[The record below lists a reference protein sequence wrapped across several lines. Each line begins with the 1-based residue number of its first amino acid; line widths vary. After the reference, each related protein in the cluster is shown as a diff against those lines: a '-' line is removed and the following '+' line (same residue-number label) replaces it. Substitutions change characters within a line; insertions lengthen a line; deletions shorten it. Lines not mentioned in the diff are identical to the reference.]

1 MEMHYMKTDNSLL
14 FKNLE
19 QSGMGLSNLQN
30 YIPIY
35 DKFFSLNRK
44 KFNSFNLNNENYL
57 VDVIKN
63 VTRNTINAKIM
74 NKQTKNIKSK
84 NVFLKYGPILD
95 PQNYI
100 TGKYE
105 GFKGNLLSL
114 PSFNETA
121 SHEKTRDH
129 NNSMYIDGFFYYLNS
144 KLKHSHNFIN
154 GTEFYGAFLAIQ
166 EKFIADISD
175 DIEYNKECEFFN
187 KNNNVLFS
195 LIQDNKPKVDSR
207 KYRPNLVITD
217 GHEIILDDVL
227 ELCEDVD
234 LLTED
239 IIPSIVYEPEN
250 IKLSPDDL
258 SDDTSCSS
266 TSSNSTPSASD
277 DDGEVEKVEVDEEV
291 DGEVEKV
298 EVDGEV
304 EKVEVDGEVDG
315 EVEKVEV
322 DDDGGEWCSASD
334 ECDED
339 EEPPVFAQIN
349 NFPIQII
356 ALEQCENTLDSLLPE
371 LESMTDIQ
379 IGAIVLQ
386 VIFSLIVYQ
395 KAFSLTHN
403 DLHTNNIMYIT
414 TDIEFINYKID
425 GQVYKVPTFGRIFK
439 IIDFGRAIY
448 KFKGDLMCSD
458 CFSFSGDAS
467 TQYNFPPYY
476 NEKKQTVEPN
486 FSFDLCRLGCSMY
499 DEIVENCSPEQIE
512 QSPIL
517 TIILDW
523 CKDDKGRNMIYK
535 KSGEERYPDFK
546 LYKMIARSV
555 HNHTPMNV
563 LKKEFFNQFKTK
575 ECVVGE
581 MVDVDSIKKYF

>member
-1 MEMHYMKTDNSLL
+1 MELHYMKIDNSLL

-19 QSGMGLSNLQN
+19 KSDIGLSKLQN

-35 DKFFSLNRK
+35 DKFFSLTEK
-44 KFNSFNLNNENYL
+44 KSNSFNLNNENYL
-57 VDVIKN
+57 MDVTMCINRTN
-63 VTRNTINAKIM
+63 VNAKIM
-74 NKQTKNIKSK
+74 NKQTRKIANK
-84 NVFLKYGPILD
+84 NVFLKYGPIID

-105 GFKGNLLSL
+105 SFVGDILSL
-114 PSFNETA
+114 PSFDETGT
-121 SHEKTRDH
+121 HEKARDP
-129 NNSMYIDGFFYYLNS
+129 NNSMYVDGFFYYLNS
-144 KLKHSHNFIN
+144 KLKNTHNFIN
-154 GTEFYGAFLAIQ
+154 GTDFYGAFLAIQ
-166 EKFIADISD
+166 ERFIYDISD
-175 DIEYNKECEFFN
+175 DIEYNEDCEFFN

-195 LIQDNKPKVDSR
+195 LIQDNRTKLESR
-207 KYRPNLVITD
+207 KNRPAIIINSGKEVIL
-217 GHEIILDDVL
+217 EDVL
-227 ELCEDVD
+227 ELCEETVTQVEDV
-234 LLTED
+234 
-239 IIPSIVYEPEN
+239 IPSIVYEPE
-250 IKLSPDDL
+250 LSELTDDNL
-258 SDDTSCSS
+258 FDDATCSS
-266 TSSNSTPSASD
+266 NSSNSTPSASED
-277 DDGEVEKVEVDEEV
+277 ECIEECEEGCDKDEE
-291 DGEVEKV
+291 
-298 EVDGEV
+298 
-304 EKVEVDGEVDG
+304 
-315 EVEKVEV
+315 
-322 DDDGGEWCSASD
+322 DDSEWCSAESD
-334 ECDED
+334 ECDEEED
-339 EEPPVFAQIN
+339 GDGEEEPPVFAQIN
-349 NFPIQII
+349 NFPVQII
-356 ALEQCENTLDSLLPE
+356 AMEQCENTLDSLLPE
-371 LESMTDIQ
+371 MESMTDIQ

-386 VIFSLIVYQ
+386 VLFSLIVYQ

-414 TDIEFINYKID
+414 TDVEFINYKID
-425 GQVYKVPTFGRIFK
+425 GQVYKVPTFGKIFK

-486 FSFDLCRLGCSMY
+486 FSFDLCRLGCAMY

-523 CKDDKGRNMIYK
+523 CKDDKGRNMLYK

-555 HNHTPMNV
+555 HNHTPTNV

-575 ECVVGE
+575 ESVVGE

>member
-1 MEMHYMKTDNSLL
+1 MELHYMKMDNSLL
-14 FKNLE
+14 FKNIEKSDL
-19 QSGMGLSNLQN
+19 GLSKLQN

-35 DKFFSLNRK
+35 DKFFSLTEK
-44 KFNSFNLNNENYL
+44 KSNSFNLNNENYL
-57 VDVIKN
+57 LDVTTCIN
-63 VTRNTINAKIM
+63 RTNINAKIM
-74 NKQTKNIKSK
+74 NKQTRKITNK
-84 NVFLKYGPILD
+84 NVFLKYGPIID

-105 GFKGNLLSL
+105 SFVGDILSL
-114 PSFNETA
+114 PSFDETGT
-121 SHEKTRDH
+121 HEKARDP
-129 NNSMYIDGFFYYLNS
+129 NNSMYVDGFFYYLNS
-144 KLKHSHNFIN
+144 KLKNTHNFIN
-154 GTEFYGAFLAIQ
+154 GTDFYGAFLAIQ
-166 EKFIADISD
+166 ERFIYDISD
-175 DIEYNKECEFFN
+175 DIEYNEDCEFFN

-195 LIQDNKPKVDSR
+195 LIQDNRTKLESR
-207 KYRPNLVITD
+207 KNRPAIIINSGKEVIL
-217 GHEIILDDVL
+217 EDVL
-227 ELCEDVD
+227 ELCEETVTQVEDV
-234 LLTED
+234 
-239 IIPSIVYEPEN
+239 IPSIVYEPE
-250 IKLSPDDL
+250 LSELTDDNL
-258 SDDTSCSS
+258 FDDATCSS
-266 TSSNSTPSASD
+266 NSSNSTPSASED
-277 DDGEVEKVEVDEEV
+277 ECIEECEEGCDKDEE
-291 DGEVEKV
+291 
-298 EVDGEV
+298 
-304 EKVEVDGEVDG
+304 
-315 EVEKVEV
+315 
-322 DDDGGEWCSASD
+322 DDSEWCSAESD
-334 ECDED
+334 ECDEEED
-339 EEPPVFAQIN
+339 GDGEEEPPVFAQIN
-349 NFPIQII
+349 NFPVQII
-356 ALEQCENTLDSLLPE
+356 AMEQCENTLDSLLPE
-371 LESMTDIQ
+371 MESMTDIQ

-414 TDIEFINYKID
+414 TDVEFINYKID
-425 GQVYKVPTFGRIFK
+425 GQVYKVPTFGKIFK

-523 CKDDKGRNMIYK
+523 CKDDKGRNMLYK

-555 HNHTPMNV
+555 HNHTPTNV

-575 ECVVGE
+575 ESVVGE

>member
-1 MEMHYMKTDNSLL
+1 MELHYMKIDNSLL

-19 QSGMGLSNLQN
+19 KSDLGLSKLQN

-35 DKFFSLNRK
+35 DKFFSLTEK
-44 KFNSFNLNNENYL
+44 KSNSFNLNNENYL
-57 VDVIKN
+57 LDVTTCIN
-63 VTRNTINAKIM
+63 RTNINAKIM
-74 NKQTKNIKSK
+74 NKQTRKITNK
-84 NVFLKYGPILD
+84 NVFLKYGPIID

-105 GFKGNLLSL
+105 SFVGYILSL
-114 PSFNETA
+114 PSFNETGT
-121 SHEKTRDH
+121 HEKARDP
-129 NNSMYIDGFFYYLNS
+129 NNSMYVDGFFYYLNS
-144 KLKHSHNFIN
+144 KLKNTHNFIN
-154 GTEFYGAFLAIQ
+154 GTDFYGAFLAVQ
-166 EKFIADISD
+166 ERFIYDISD
-175 DIEYNKECEFFN
+175 DIEYNEDCEFFN

-195 LIQDNKPKVDSR
+195 LIQDNRTKLESK
-207 KYRPNLVITD
+207 KNRPAIVINS
-217 GHEIILDDVL
+217 GQEVILEDVL
-227 ELCEDVD
+227 ELCEEAV
-234 LLTED
+234 TRVED
-239 IIPSIVYEPEN
+239 IIPSIVYEPE
-250 IKLSPDDL
+250 LSELTDDNL
-258 SDDTSCSS
+258 FDDATCSS
-266 TSSNSTPSASD
+266 NSSNSTPSASD
-277 DDGEVEKVEVDEEV
+277 NEGEGEGEVEEECVEDE
-291 DGEVEKV
+291 G
-298 EVDGEV
+298 
-304 EKVEVDGEVDG
+304 
-315 EVEKVEV
+315 
-322 DDDGGEWCSASD
+322 DDGEWCSAESD
-334 ECDED
+334 ECDEEAGED
-339 EEPPVFAQIN
+339 EEAPVFAQIN
-349 NFPIQII
+349 NFPVQII
-356 ALEQCENTLDSLLPE
+356 AMEQCENTLDSLLPE
-371 LESMTDIQ
+371 MESMTDIQ
-379 IGAIVLQ
+379 VGAIVLQ
-386 VIFSLIVYQ
+386 VLFSLIVYQ

-425 GQVYKVPTFGRIFK
+425 GQIYKVPTFGKIFK

-486 FSFDLCRLGCSMY
+486 FSFDLCRLGCAMY

-523 CKDDKGRNMIYK
+523 CKDDKGRNMLYK

-563 LKKEFFNQFKTK
+563 LKKTQRS
-575 ECVVGE
+575 GPRPWLRRA
-581 MVDVDSIKKYF
+581 M

>member
-1 MEMHYMKTDNSLL
+1 MELHYMKIDNSLL

-19 QSGMGLSNLQN
+19 KSDLGLSKLQN

-35 DKFFSLNRK
+35 DKFFSLTEK
-44 KFNSFNLNNENYL
+44 KSNSFNLNNENYL
-57 VDVIKN
+57 LDVTTCIN
-63 VTRNTINAKIM
+63 RTNINAKIM
-74 NKQTKNIKSK
+74 NKQTRKITNK
-84 NVFLKYGPILD
+84 NVFLKYGPIID

-105 GFKGNLLSL
+105 SFVGDILSL
-114 PSFNETA
+114 PSFDETGT
-121 SHEKTRDH
+121 HEKARDP
-129 NNSMYIDGFFYYLNS
+129 NNSMYVDGFFYYLNS
-144 KLKHSHNFIN
+144 KLKNTHNFIN
-154 GTEFYGAFLAIQ
+154 GTDFYGAFLAVQ
-166 EKFIADISD
+166 ERFIYDISD
-175 DIEYNKECEFFN
+175 DIEYNEDCEFFN

-195 LIQDNKPKVDSR
+195 LIQDNRTKLESR
-207 KYRPNLVITD
+207 KNRPAIIINSGKEVIL
-217 GHEIILDDVL
+217 EDVL
-227 ELCEDVD
+227 ELCEETVTQVEDV
-234 LLTED
+234 
-239 IIPSIVYEPEN
+239 IPSIVYEPE
-250 IKLSPDDL
+250 LSELTDDNL
-258 SDDTSCSS
+258 FDDATCSS
-266 TSSNSTPSASD
+266 NSSNSTPSASED
-277 DDGEVEKVEVDEEV
+277 ECIEECEEGCDKDEE
-291 DGEVEKV
+291 
-298 EVDGEV
+298 
-304 EKVEVDGEVDG
+304 
-315 EVEKVEV
+315 
-322 DDDGGEWCSASD
+322 DDSEWCSAESD
-334 ECDED
+334 ECDEEED
-339 EEPPVFAQIN
+339 GDGEEEPPVFAQIN
-349 NFPIQII
+349 NFPVQII
-356 ALEQCENTLDSLLPE
+356 AMEQCENTLDSLLPE
-371 LESMTDIQ
+371 MESMTDIQ

-414 TDIEFINYKID
+414 TDVEFINYKID
-425 GQVYKVPTFGRIFK
+425 GQVYKVPTFGKIFK

-486 FSFDLCRLGCSMY
+486 FSFDLCRLGCAMY

-523 CKDDKGRNMIYK
+523 CKDDKGRNMLYK

-555 HNHTPMNV
+555 HNHTPTNV

-575 ECVVGE
+575 ESVVGE

>member
-1 MEMHYMKTDNSLL
+1 MELHYMKIDNSLL

-19 QSGMGLSNLQN
+19 KSDIGLSKLQN

-35 DKFFSLNRK
+35 DKFFSLTEK
-44 KFNSFNLNNENYL
+44 KSNSFNLNNENYL
-57 VDVIKN
+57 LDVTTCIN
-63 VTRNTINAKIM
+63 RTNINAKIM
-74 NKQTKNIKSK
+74 NKQTRKITNK
-84 NVFLKYGPILD
+84 NVFLKYGPIID

-105 GFKGNLLSL
+105 SFVGDILSL
-114 PSFNETA
+114 PSFDETGT
-121 SHEKTRDH
+121 HEKARDP
-129 NNSMYIDGFFYYLNS
+129 NNSMYVDGFFYYLNS
-144 KLKHSHNFIN
+144 KLKNTHNFIN
-154 GTEFYGAFLAIQ
+154 GTDFYGAFLAIQ
-166 EKFIADISD
+166 ERFIYDISD
-175 DIEYNKECEFFN
+175 DIEYNEDCEFFN

-195 LIQDNKPKVDSR
+195 LIQDNRTKLESR
-207 KYRPNLVITD
+207 KNRPAIIINSGKEVIL
-217 GHEIILDDVL
+217 EDVL
-227 ELCEDVD
+227 ELCEETVTQVEDV
-234 LLTED
+234 
-239 IIPSIVYEPEN
+239 IPSIVYEPE
-250 IKLSPDDL
+250 LSELTDDNL
-258 SDDTSCSS
+258 FDDATCSS
-266 TSSNSTPSASD
+266 NSSNSTPSASED
-277 DDGEVEKVEVDEEV
+277 ECIEECEEGCDKDEE
-291 DGEVEKV
+291 
-298 EVDGEV
+298 
-304 EKVEVDGEVDG
+304 
-315 EVEKVEV
+315 
-322 DDDGGEWCSASD
+322 DDSEWCSAESD
-334 ECDED
+334 ECDEEED
-339 EEPPVFAQIN
+339 GDGEEEPPVFAQIN
-349 NFPIQII
+349 NFPVQII
-356 ALEQCENTLDSLLPE
+356 AMEQCENTLDSLLPE
-371 LESMTDIQ
+371 MESMTDIQ

-425 GQVYKVPTFGRIFK
+425 GQIYKVPTFGKIFK

-486 FSFDLCRLGCSMY
+486 FSFDLCRLGCAMY

-523 CKDDKGRNMIYK
+523 CKDDKGRNMLYK

-555 HNHTPMNV
+555 HNHTPTNV

-575 ECVVGE
+575 ESVVGE

>member
-1 MEMHYMKTDNSLL
+1 MELHYMKMDNSLL
-14 FKNLE
+14 FKNIE
-19 QSGMGLSNLQN
+19 KSDIGLSKLQN

-35 DKFFSLNRK
+35 DKFFSLTEK
-44 KFNSFNLNNENYL
+44 KSNSFNLNNENYL
-57 VDVIKN
+57 LDVTTCIN
-63 VTRNTINAKIM
+63 RTNINAKIM
-74 NKQTKNIKSK
+74 NKQTRKITNK
-84 NVFLKYGPILD
+84 NVFLKYGPIID

-105 GFKGNLLSL
+105 SFVGYILSL
-114 PSFNETA
+114 PSFNETGT
-121 SHEKTRDH
+121 HEKARDP
-129 NNSMYIDGFFYYLNS
+129 NNSMYVDGFFYYLNS
-144 KLKHSHNFIN
+144 KLKNTHNFIN
-154 GTEFYGAFLAIQ
+154 GTDFYGAFLAVQ
-166 EKFIADISD
+166 ERFIYDISD
-175 DIEYNKECEFFN
+175 DIEYNEDCEFFN

-195 LIQDNKPKVDSR
+195 LIQDNRTKLESR
-207 KYRPNLVITD
+207 KNRPAIVINS
-217 GHEIILDDVL
+217 GQEVILEDVL
-227 ELCEDVD
+227 ELCEEAVHRV
-234 LLTED
+234 ED
-239 IIPSIVYEPEN
+239 IIPYIVYEPE
-250 IKLSPDDL
+250 LSELTNDNLCDDA
-258 SDDTSCSS
+258 TCSS
-266 TSSNSTPSASD
+266 NSSNSTPSASD
-277 DDGEVEKVEVDEEV
+277 NEGEGEVEEECVEECGEECEEGC
-291 DGEVEKV
+291 DK
-298 EVDGEV
+298 
-304 EKVEVDGEVDG
+304 
-315 EVEKVEV
+315 
-322 DDDGGEWCSASD
+322 DDGDDGEWCSAESD

-339 EEPPVFAQIN
+339 EEEEAPVFAQIN
-349 NFPIQII
+349 NFPVQII
-356 ALEQCENTLDSLLPE
+356 AMEQCENTLDSLLPE
-371 LESMTDIQ
+371 MESMTDIQ

-386 VIFSLIVYQ
+386 VLFSLIVYQ

-425 GQVYKVPTFGRIFK
+425 GQIYKVPTFGKIFK

-486 FSFDLCRLGCSMY
+486 FSFDLCRLGCAMY

-523 CKDDKGRNMIYK
+523 CKDDKGRNMLYK

-555 HNHTPMNV
+555 HNHTPTNV

-575 ECVVGE
+575 ESVVGE
-581 MVDVDSIKKYF
+581 MVDIDSIKKYF

>member
-1 MEMHYMKTDNSLL
+1 MELHYMKIDNSLL

-19 QSGMGLSNLQN
+19 KSDIGLSKLQN

-35 DKFFSLNRK
+35 DKFFSLTEK
-44 KFNSFNLNNENYL
+44 KSNSFNLNNENYL
-57 VDVIKN
+57 MDVTMCINRTN
-63 VTRNTINAKIM
+63 VNAKIM
-74 NKQTKNIKSK
+74 NKQTRKITNK
-84 NVFLKYGPILD
+84 NVFLKYGPIID

-105 GFKGNLLSL
+105 SFVGDILSL
-114 PSFNETA
+114 PSFDETGT
-121 SHEKTRDH
+121 HEKARDP
-129 NNSMYIDGFFYYLNS
+129 NNSMYVDGFFYYLNS
-144 KLKHSHNFIN
+144 KLKNTHNFIN
-154 GTEFYGAFLAIQ
+154 GTDFYGAFLAIQ
-166 EKFIADISD
+166 ERFIYDISD
-175 DIEYNKECEFFN
+175 DIEYNEDCEFFN

-195 LIQDNKPKVDSR
+195 LIQDNRTKLESR
-207 KYRPNLVITD
+207 KNRPAIVINS
-217 GHEIILDDVL
+217 GQEVILEDVL
-227 ELCEDVD
+227 ELCEEAV
-234 LLTED
+234 TRVED
-239 IIPSIVYEPEN
+239 IIPSIVYEPE
-250 IKLSPDDL
+250 LSELTDDNL
-258 SDDTSCSS
+258 FDDATCSS
-266 TSSNSTPSASD
+266 NSSNSTPSASED
-277 DDGEVEKVEVDEEV
+277 ECIEECEEGCDKDEE
-291 DGEVEKV
+291 
-298 EVDGEV
+298 
-304 EKVEVDGEVDG
+304 
-315 EVEKVEV
+315 
-322 DDDGGEWCSASD
+322 DDSEWCSAESD
-334 ECDED
+334 ECDEEED
-339 EEPPVFAQIN
+339 GDGEEEPPVFAQIN
-349 NFPIQII
+349 NFPVQII
-356 ALEQCENTLDSLLPE
+356 AMEQCENTLDSLLPE
-371 LESMTDIQ
+371 MESMTDIQ

-414 TDIEFINYKID
+414 TDVEFINYKID
-425 GQVYKVPTFGRIFK
+425 GQVYKVPTFGKIFK

-486 FSFDLCRLGCSMY
+486 FSFDLCRLGCAMY

-523 CKDDKGRNMIYK
+523 CKDDKGRNMLYK
-535 KSGEERYPDFK
+535 KSGEERYPDYK

-555 HNHTPMNV
+555 HNHTPTNV

-575 ECVVGE
+575 ESVVGE

>member
-1 MEMHYMKTDNSLL
+1 MELHYMKIDNSLL

-19 QSGMGLSNLQN
+19 KSDIGLSKLQN

-35 DKFFSLNRK
+35 DKFFSLTEK
-44 KFNSFNLNNENYL
+44 KSNSFNLNNENYL
-57 VDVIKN
+57 MDVTMCINRTN
-63 VTRNTINAKIM
+63 VNAKIM
-74 NKQTKNIKSK
+74 NKQTRKIANK
-84 NVFLKYGPILD
+84 NVFLKYGPIID

-105 GFKGNLLSL
+105 SFVGDILSL
-114 PSFNETA
+114 PSFDETGT
-121 SHEKTRDH
+121 HEKARDP
-129 NNSMYIDGFFYYLNS
+129 NNSMYVDGFFYYLNS
-144 KLKHSHNFIN
+144 KLKNTHNFIN
-154 GTEFYGAFLAIQ
+154 GTDFYGAFLAIQ
-166 EKFIADISD
+166 ERFIYDISD
-175 DIEYNKECEFFN
+175 DIEYNEDCEFFN

-195 LIQDNKPKVDSR
+195 LIQDNRTKLESR
-207 KYRPNLVITD
+207 KNRPAIIINSGKEVIL
-217 GHEIILDDVL
+217 EDVL
-227 ELCEDVD
+227 ELCEETVTQVEDV
-234 LLTED
+234 
-239 IIPSIVYEPEN
+239 IPSIVYEPE
-250 IKLSPDDL
+250 LSELTDDNL
-258 SDDTSCSS
+258 FDDATCSS
-266 TSSNSTPSASD
+266 NSSNSTPSASED
-277 DDGEVEKVEVDEEV
+277 ECIEECEEGCDKDEE
-291 DGEVEKV
+291 
-298 EVDGEV
+298 
-304 EKVEVDGEVDG
+304 
-315 EVEKVEV
+315 
-322 DDDGGEWCSASD
+322 DDSEWCSAESD
-334 ECDED
+334 ECDEEED
-339 EEPPVFAQIN
+339 GDGEEEPPVFAQIN
-349 NFPIQII
+349 NFPVQII
-356 ALEQCENTLDSLLPE
+356 AMEQCENTLDSLLPE
-371 LESMTDIQ
+371 MESMTDIQ

-414 TDIEFINYKID
+414 TDVEFINYKID
-425 GQVYKVPTFGRIFK
+425 GQVYKVPTFGKIFK
-439 IIDFGRAIY
+439 IIDFGRAVY

-499 DEIVENCSPEQIE
+499 DEIVENCSPAQIE

-555 HNHTPMNV
+555 HNHTPTNV

-575 ECVVGE
+575 ESVVGE

>member
-1 MEMHYMKTDNSLL
+1 MELHYMKMDNSLL

-19 QSGMGLSNLQN
+19 KSDLGLSKLQN

-35 DKFFSLNRK
+35 DKFFSLTEK
-44 KFNSFNLNNENYL
+44 KSNSFNLNNENYL
-57 VDVIKN
+57 MDVTMCINRTN
-63 VTRNTINAKIM
+63 VNAKIM
-74 NKQTKNIKSK
+74 NKQTRKIANK
-84 NVFLKYGPILD
+84 NVFLKYGPIID

-105 GFKGNLLSL
+105 SFVGDILSL
-114 PSFNETA
+114 PSFDETGT
-121 SHEKTRDH
+121 HEKARDP
-129 NNSMYIDGFFYYLNS
+129 NNSMYVDGFFYYLNS
-144 KLKHSHNFIN
+144 KLKNTHNFIN
-154 GTEFYGAFLAIQ
+154 GTDFYGAFLAIQ
-166 EKFIADISD
+166 ERFIYDISD
-175 DIEYNKECEFFN
+175 DIEYNEDCEFFN

-195 LIQDNKPKVDSR
+195 LIQDNRTKLESR
-207 KYRPNLVITD
+207 KNRPAIIINSGKEVIL
-217 GHEIILDDVL
+217 EDVL
-227 ELCEDVD
+227 ELCEETVTQVEDV
-234 LLTED
+234 
-239 IIPSIVYEPEN
+239 IPSIVYEPE
-250 IKLSPDDL
+250 LSELTDDNL
-258 SDDTSCSS
+258 FDDATCSS
-266 TSSNSTPSASD
+266 NSSNSTPSASED
-277 DDGEVEKVEVDEEV
+277 ECIEECEEGCDKDEE
-291 DGEVEKV
+291 
-298 EVDGEV
+298 
-304 EKVEVDGEVDG
+304 
-315 EVEKVEV
+315 
-322 DDDGGEWCSASD
+322 DDSEWCSAESD
-334 ECDED
+334 ECDEEED
-339 EEPPVFAQIN
+339 GDGEEEPPVFAQIN
-349 NFPIQII
+349 NFPVQII
-356 ALEQCENTLDSLLPE
+356 AMEQCENTLDSLLPE
-371 LESMTDIQ
+371 MESMTDIQ

-414 TDIEFINYKID
+414 TDVEFINYKID
-425 GQVYKVPTFGRIFK
+425 GQVYKVPTFGKIFK

-486 FSFDLCRLGCSMY
+486 FSFDLCRLGCAMY

-523 CKDDKGRNMIYK
+523 CKDDKGRNMLYK

-555 HNHTPMNV
+555 HNHTPTNV

-575 ECVVGE
+575 ESVVGE

>member
-1 MEMHYMKTDNSLL
+1 MELHYMKIDNSLL

-19 QSGMGLSNLQN
+19 KSDIGLSKLQN

-35 DKFFSLNRK
+35 DKFFSLTEK
-44 KFNSFNLNNENYL
+44 KSNSFNLNNENYL
-57 VDVIKN
+57 MDVTMCINRTN
-63 VTRNTINAKIM
+63 VNAKIM
-74 NKQTKNIKSK
+74 NKQTRKIANK
-84 NVFLKYGPILD
+84 NVFLKYGPIID

-105 GFKGNLLSL
+105 SFVGDILSL
-114 PSFNETA
+114 PSFDETGT
-121 SHEKTRDH
+121 HEKARDP
-129 NNSMYIDGFFYYLNS
+129 NNSMYVDGFFYYLNS
-144 KLKHSHNFIN
+144 KLKNTHNFIN
-154 GTEFYGAFLAIQ
+154 GTDFYGAFLAIQ
-166 EKFIADISD
+166 ERFIYDISD
-175 DIEYNKECEFFN
+175 DIEYNEDCEFFN

-195 LIQDNKPKVDSR
+195 LIQDNRTKLESR
-207 KYRPNLVITD
+207 KNRPAIIINSGKEVIL
-217 GHEIILDDVL
+217 EDVL
-227 ELCEDVD
+227 ELCEETVTQVEDV
-234 LLTED
+234 
-239 IIPSIVYEPEN
+239 IPSIVYEPE
-250 IKLSPDDL
+250 LSELTDDNL
-258 SDDTSCSS
+258 FDDATCSS
-266 TSSNSTPSASD
+266 NSSNSSNSTPSASED
-277 DDGEVEKVEVDEEV
+277 ECIEECEEGCDKDEE
-291 DGEVEKV
+291 
-298 EVDGEV
+298 
-304 EKVEVDGEVDG
+304 
-315 EVEKVEV
+315 
-322 DDDGGEWCSASD
+322 DDSEWCSAESD
-334 ECDED
+334 ECDEEED
-339 EEPPVFAQIN
+339 GDGEEEPPVFAQIN
-349 NFPIQII
+349 NFPVQII
-356 ALEQCENTLDSLLPE
+356 AMEQCENTLDSLLPE
-371 LESMTDIQ
+371 MESMTDIQ

-414 TDIEFINYKID
+414 TDVEFINYKID
-425 GQVYKVPTFGRIFK
+425 GQVYKVPTFGKIFK

-486 FSFDLCRLGCSMY
+486 FSFDLCRLGCAMY

-523 CKDDKGRNMIYK
+523 CKDDKGRNMLYK

-555 HNHTPMNV
+555 HNHTPTNV

-575 ECVVGE
+575 ESVVGE

>member
-1 MEMHYMKTDNSLL
+1 MELHYMKIDNSLL

-19 QSGMGLSNLQN
+19 KSDIGLSKLQN

-35 DKFFSLNRK
+35 DKFFSLTEK
-44 KFNSFNLNNENYL
+44 KSNSFNLNNENYL
-57 VDVIKN
+57 MDVTMCINRTN
-63 VTRNTINAKIM
+63 VNAKIM
-74 NKQTKNIKSK
+74 NKQTRKIANK
-84 NVFLKYGPILD
+84 NVFLKYGPIID

-105 GFKGNLLSL
+105 SFVGDILSL
-114 PSFNETA
+114 PSFDETGT
-121 SHEKTRDH
+121 HEKARDP
-129 NNSMYIDGFFYYLNS
+129 NNSMYVDGFFYYLNS
-144 KLKHSHNFIN
+144 KLKNTHNFIN
-154 GTEFYGAFLAIQ
+154 GTDFYGAFLAIQ
-166 EKFIADISD
+166 ERFIYDISD
-175 DIEYNKECEFFN
+175 DIEYNEDCEFFN

-195 LIQDNKPKVDSR
+195 LIQDNRTKLESR
-207 KYRPNLVITD
+207 KNRPAIIINSGKEVIL
-217 GHEIILDDVL
+217 EDVL
-227 ELCEDVD
+227 ELCEETVTQVEDV
-234 LLTED
+234 
-239 IIPSIVYEPEN
+239 IPSIVYEPE
-250 IKLSPDDL
+250 LSELTDDNL
-258 SDDTSCSS
+258 FDDATCSS
-266 TSSNSTPSASD
+266 NSSNSTPSASED
-277 DDGEVEKVEVDEEV
+277 ECIEECEEGCDKDEE
-291 DGEVEKV
+291 
-298 EVDGEV
+298 
-304 EKVEVDGEVDG
+304 
-315 EVEKVEV
+315 
-322 DDDGGEWCSASD
+322 DDSEWCSAESD
-334 ECDED
+334 ECDEEED
-339 EEPPVFAQIN
+339 GDGEEEPPVFAQIN
-349 NFPIQII
+349 NFPVQII
-356 ALEQCENTLDSLLPE
+356 AMEQCENTLDSLLPE
-371 LESMTDIQ
+371 MESMTDIQ

-414 TDIEFINYKID
+414 TDVEFINYKID
-425 GQVYKVPTFGRIFK
+425 GQVYKVPTFGKIFK

-486 FSFDLCRLGCSMY
+486 FSFDLCRLGCAMY

-523 CKDDKGRNMIYK
+523 CKDDKGRNMLYK
-535 KSGEERYPDFK
+535 KSGEERYPDFT
-546 LYKMIARSV
+546 LYTMIARSV

-575 ECVVGE
+575 ESVVGE

>member
-1 MEMHYMKTDNSLL
+1 MELHYMKIDNSLL

-19 QSGMGLSNLQN
+19 KSDIGLSKLQN

-35 DKFFSLNRK
+35 DKFFSLTEK
-44 KFNSFNLNNENYL
+44 KSNSFNLNNENYL
-57 VDVIKN
+57 MDVTMCINRTN
-63 VTRNTINAKIM
+63 VNAKIM
-74 NKQTKNIKSK
+74 NKQTRKIANK
-84 NVFLKYGPILD
+84 NVFLKYGPIID

-105 GFKGNLLSL
+105 SFVGDILSL
-114 PSFNETA
+114 PSFDETGT
-121 SHEKTRDH
+121 HEKARDP
-129 NNSMYIDGFFYYLNS
+129 NNSMYVDGFFYYLNS
-144 KLKHSHNFIN
+144 KLKNTHNFIN
-154 GTEFYGAFLAIQ
+154 GTDFYGAFLAIQ
-166 EKFIADISD
+166 ERFIYDISD
-175 DIEYNKECEFFN
+175 DIEYNEDCEFFN

-195 LIQDNKPKVDSR
+195 LIQDNRTNIESR
-207 KYRPNLVITD
+207 KNRPAIIINSGQEVIL
-217 GHEIILDDVL
+217 EDVL
-227 ELCEDVD
+227 ELCEETVTQVEDV
-234 LLTED
+234 
-239 IIPSIVYEPEN
+239 IPSIVYEPE
-250 IKLSPDDL
+250 LSELTDDNL
-258 SDDTSCSS
+258 FDDATCSS
-266 TSSNSTPSASD
+266 NSSNSTPSASED
-277 DDGEVEKVEVDEEV
+277 ECIEECEEGCDKDEE
-291 DGEVEKV
+291 
-298 EVDGEV
+298 
-304 EKVEVDGEVDG
+304 
-315 EVEKVEV
+315 
-322 DDDGGEWCSASD
+322 DDSEWCSAESD
-334 ECDED
+334 ECDEEED
-339 EEPPVFAQIN
+339 GDGEEEPPVFAQIN
-349 NFPIQII
+349 NFPVQII
-356 ALEQCENTLDSLLPE
+356 AMEQCENTLDSLLPE
-371 LESMTDIQ
+371 MESMTDIQ

-414 TDIEFINYKID
+414 TDVEFINYKID
-425 GQVYKVPTFGRIFK
+425 GQVYKVPTFGKIFK

-486 FSFDLCRLGCSMY
+486 FSFDLCRLGCAMY

-523 CKDDKGRNMIYK
+523 CKDDKGRNMLYK

-555 HNHTPMNV
+555 HNHTPTNV

-575 ECVVGE
+575 ESVVGE